1 MTEGSI
7 EGLNDLHKYDS
18 VTQWVRVNLPKEQ
31 IAEVIE
37 HGMEG
42 GIVSELIYYR
52 DTVKFYD
59 HFSKDIWSMLEDSTL
74 SYGADGI
81 IAYINHFHNVDNIWS
96 ETQFKNML
104 AWWAVETAC
113 QDMEIESQT

>member
-1 MTEGSI
+1 M
-7 EGLNDLHKYDS
+7 NDLHKYDS

-31 IAEVIE
+31 IAGVIE

-59 HFSKDIWSMLEDSTL
+59 HFSKDIWCMLEESTL
-74 SYGADGI
+74 NCGADSI
-81 IAYINHFHNVDNIWS
+81 IGLISNFNKVDNVWS

-113 QDMEIESQT
+113 HDMEIESQT

>member
-7 EGLNDLHKYDS
+7 EGVNDLHKYDS
-18 VTQWVRVNLPKEQ
+18 VAQWVRVNLPKEQ
-31 IAEVIE
+31 IADVIK

-42 GIVSELIYYR
+42 GIVNELIYYR

-59 HFSKDIWSMLEDSTL
+59 HFSKDIWCMLEESTL
-74 SYGADGI
+74 SCGADSI
-81 IAYINHFHNVDNIWS
+81 ISMISHFNKVDNVWS

-104 AWWAVETAC
+104 AWWAVETVC
-113 QDMEIESQT
+113 HDMEIESQT